1 MKRRRLAHPFFTN
14 RSYTRRL
21 QTTMAS
27 ARAFWS
33 SSSTVPRFAWPGSGP
48 VGSAD
53 GPEWLEFVPAGV
65 RGMVK
70 SHLPGAVIPEVDVP
84 APTAGAQFL
93 TRSFTNTAGTRP
105 YKLYVPASYRGEP
118 AQLVVML
125 HGCTQ
130 SPDDFAAGTGMND
143 AAERLGCLVV
153 YPGQPAQAQA
163 QKCWKW
169 FNEGDQHRGRG
180 EPSLIAGI
188 TQQVM
193 RDYAVDPRRVFVA
206 GMSAGGAAAAIM
218 GATYP
223 ELYAAI
229 GVHSGLACGS
239 ARDLQSA
246 LGAMKY
252 GMDGTPTARPGR
264 MVPAIVFHGERDKT
278 VNVRNGDD
286 VIAQAI
292 AGTRLRSTVQ
302 PRRSES
308 GRDCTRTVFT
318 DDAGRVVTEQWLIH
332 GAGHAWSGG
341 RPAGTYTDP
350 LGPDATNEMLRFFN
364 EHPL

>member
-1 MKRRRLAHPFFTN
+1 
-14 RSYTRRL
+14 
-21 QTTMAS
+21 MAS

-33 SSSTVPRFAWPGSGP
+33 SSSNVPGFAWPAGQQ
-48 VGSAD
+48 VEE
-53 GPEWLEFVPAGV
+53 PEWLKFVPAGV

-70 SHLPGAVIPEVDVP
+70 SHLPGVVAPEIEVP
-84 APTAGAQFL
+84 APPAGARFL
-93 TRSFTNTAGTRP
+93 ASSFTNAAGTRP
-105 YKLYVPASYRGEP
+105 YKLYVPASYRGEAVP
-118 AQLVVML
+118 LVVML

-143 AAERLGCLVV
+143 AAERAGCLVV
-153 YPGQPAQAQA
+153 YPGQPVQAQA

-169 FNEGDQHRGRG
+169 FSEDDQQHGQG

-188 TQQVM
+188 TRQVM
-193 RDYAVDPRRVFVA
+193 TDYAVDPRRVFVA
-206 GMSAGGAAAAIM
+206 GLSAGGAAAAIM

-246 LGAMKY
+246 LAVMKHGMEGA
-252 GMDGTPTARPGR
+252 PTARRGR
-264 MVPAIVFHGERDKT
+264 MMPAIVFHGERDTT
-278 VNVRNGDD
+278 VSAQNGDD
-286 VIAQAI
+286 VVAQAV
-292 AGTRLRSTVQ
+292 AGTGLHRSVQ
-302 PRRSES
+302 ARRPEG
-308 GRDCTRTVFT
+308 GRDCTRTMFT
-318 DDAGRVVTEQWLIH
+318 DGSGRVVTEQWLIH

-341 RPAGTYTDP
+341 RAAGTYTDP
-350 LGPDATNEMLRFFN
+350 LGPDATTEMLRFFN